1 MPYIPSL
8 DLQPKL
14 MTYSP
19 ELEYFIWHL
28 NAYQNLM
35 QTIQRIS
42 DIDILTTEQKDKIV
56 TYIKTCLEW
65 IGSNSICC
73 ISDERLNI
81 SKRIALNMYGRV
93 TRWVRNQINEDDY
106 TIFESYMD
114 DIDTAH
120 EELMEDIYLYRTL
133 LDQQK

>member
-8 DLQPKL
+8 DLQQEL
-14 MTYSP
+14 ITYSP
-19 ELEYFIWHL
+19 ESEYSIWHL

-42 DIDILTTEQKDKIV
+42 DIDALTTEQKDKII
-56 TYIKTCLEW
+56 TYIKTCFKW
-65 IGSNSICC
+65 IGTNPIF
-73 ISDERLNI
+73 ISDDLLQI
-81 SKRIALNMYGRV
+81 SRRIELNMYGRV
-93 TRWVRNQINEDDY
+93 TQWVRNQINEDDY

-133 LDQQK
+133 LDHQK

>member
-1 MPYIPSL
+1 MSYIPSL
-8 DLQPKL
+8 DLQPEL

-19 ELEYFIWHL
+19 ESEYFIWHL

-35 QTIQRIS
+35 QTIQRIR
-42 DIDILTTEQKDKIV
+42 DINELTTEQKDKII
-56 TYIKTCLEW
+56 TYIETCLKW
-65 IGSNSICC
+65 IGSNPIC
-73 ISDERLNI
+73 ISDDLLQI

-93 TRWVRNQINEDDY
+93 NQWVRNQINEDDY

-133 LDQQK
+133 LDRQK